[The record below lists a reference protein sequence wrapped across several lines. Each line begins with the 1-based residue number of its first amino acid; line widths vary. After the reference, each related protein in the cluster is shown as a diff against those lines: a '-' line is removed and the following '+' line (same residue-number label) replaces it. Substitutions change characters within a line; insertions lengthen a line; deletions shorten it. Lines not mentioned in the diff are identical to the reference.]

1 MITYVHGDLFYSPAR
16 VLVNPVNTMGAMGA
30 GLAYDFK
37 RYFPQMFPLYQELCR
52 ADQFEPGQ
60 LMLYKTPHKWVLNF
74 PTKKHWRA
82 AAKLEYLEAGLQ
94 KFAACCTTLDITSV
108 SFPLLGTGSGN
119 LPIDE
124 VRPLMEAYLGGLPIT
139 IFIHVLPEAADKPRA
154 GRTRLQAW
162 LQQPP
167 QDVPFEEFWKQLAQA
182 VRKQNEF
189 TTLNSTPI
197 KFQVN
202 AAPHSKN
209 GRISLKITPETGQSV
224 FIPETQLQD
233 LWQYIRLAGYVLP
246 QNLPAGLEA
255 FSGYIVAV
263 LSALECVQTVELAP
277 VSGETVMGLHYI
289 PPIGKE
295 IGQRAELHLVDAAN

>member
-1 MITYVHGDLFYSPAR
+1 MITYVYGDLFYSPAR

-37 RYFPQMFPLYQELCR
+37 RYFPDMFTQYQELCR
-52 ADQFEPGQ
+52 ADQFEVGQ
-60 LMLYKTPHKWVLNF
+60 LLLYKTPHKWVLNF

-82 AAKLEYLEAGLQ
+82 ESKLEYLEAGLQ
-94 KFAACCTTLDITSV
+94 KFATTFATLNIISV

-119 LPIDE
+119 LPVDE

-139 IFIHVLPEAADKPRA
+139 IFIHILPEDNDKQRA
-154 GRTRLQAW
+154 GRTRLQTW

-167 QDVPFEEFWKQLAQA
+167 HDVTFDDFWKQVVQA
-182 VRKQNEF
+182 VRKQGTF
-189 TTLNSTPI
+189 TTLNGTPTS
-197 KFQVN
+197 FQVN
-202 AAPHSKN
+202 ATPRIKD
-209 GRISLKITPETGQSV
+209 GRVNLKISPENGQAI

-255 FSGYIVAV
+255 HSGYMIA
-263 LSALECVQTVELAP
+263 LLAALECVQTVELAA
-277 VSGETVMGLHYI
+277 VNGEKVMGLHYI
-289 PPIGKE
+289 PPTKRQTDEGITLKP
-295 IGQRAELHLVDAAN
+295 IQN

>member
-1 MITYVHGDLFYSPAR
+1 MITYVYSDLFYSPAR

-37 RYFPQMFPLYQELCR
+37 RYFPEMFTQYQALCR
-52 ADQFEPGQ
+52 ADQFEVGQ
-60 LMLYKTPHKWVLNF
+60 LLLYKTPHKWVLNF

-82 AAKLEYLEAGLQ
+82 ESKLEYLEAGLQ
-94 KFAACCTTLDITSV
+94 KFAATFASLNIVSV

-139 IFIHVLPEAADKPRA
+139 IFIHILPEDDHQHRA
-154 GRTRLQAW
+154 GRTRLQTW

-167 QDVPFEEFWKQLAQA
+167 QEVTFDDFWKQVVQA
-182 VRKQNEF
+182 VRKHPDF
-189 TTLNSTPI
+189 TTLNGTPQ

-202 AAPHSKN
+202 ATPRIKD
-209 GRISLKITPETGQSV
+209 GRINLKISPENGQAI

-255 FSGYIVAV
+255 HSGYIIAL
-263 LSALECVQTVELAP
+263 LSALEAVQTVELATGN
-277 VSGETVMGLHYI
+277 GEKVTGLHYI
-289 PPIGKE
+289 PPMSKQNSDPIGLTL
-295 IGQRAELHLVDAAN
+295 G